1 MLGLVK
7 MHRLPPTRPKYT
19 KYPLGLLRS
28 MIVISDWNSFINTNR
43 DMSNCELYKDQQIQ
57 EVTNASVIFVPVD
70 FSRIIE
76 NQRSYILLYGAGI
89 YWTKF
94 SITNPQTITTDH
106 RFITGILI
114 PEKIWLNNHFNTEPF
129 IFPPS
134 HNFIASDYLL
144 EFPFTSLGAQD
155 DIAGL
160 RKRAFGR
167 GIILAQLVFPF
178 KEPLLLLR
186 KAAEGYNEF
195 DSPDSPMRILIAE
208 FQDKQRINQIV
219 TEKAHPEYERTIPGI
234 QSIKDDL
241 LEIFPDKWRNEIY
254 LKGLRREVAKVSKD
268 FAFIGASLILK

>member
-1 MLGLVK
+1 

-28 MIVISDWNSFINTNR
+28 LIVISDWNAFIDSKS
-43 DMSNCELYKDQQIQ
+43 DMSDCLSYKNQKIQ

-70 FSRIIE
+70 FSRVIE
-76 NQRSYILLYGAGI
+76 NERSYILLYGAGI

-94 SITNPQTITTDH
+94 SVTSPQTITTDH
-106 RFITGILI
+106 RFLTGILI
-114 PEKIWLNNHFNTEPF
+114 PEEKWLNNHFNTEPF
-129 IFPPS
+129 IFPPM

-144 EFPFTSLGAQD
+144 EFPFTSLGDQD

-186 KAAEGYNEF
+186 KATEGYDQF
-195 DSPDSPMRILIAE
+195 DSPESPMRVLVAE
-208 FQDKQRINQIV
+208 FQDKRRKNQILI
-219 TEKAHPEYERTIPGI
+219 EKPDTEYERTIPGI
-234 QSIKDDL
+234 KSIENDL
-241 LEIFPDKWRNEIY
+241 LECFPEKWKNEMYI
-254 LKGLRREVAKVSKD
+254 KGLRREVAKVAKD
-268 FAFIGASLILK
+268 FAFTGASLILK